1 MNKDFI
7 ILNLLFGWEIIHLS
21 KKGNKLTIRLRE
33 FKDNPS
39 RFIRITFRRCS
50 FASFL
55 DFNSAQT
62 DDFSLFEFKECILYK
77 AEIDKENIV
86 NIHLLWNN
94 ELVGALKIL
103 PHEISFD
110 FTSK

>member
-1 MNKDFI
+1 MTKDFI

-33 FKDNPS
+33 FKDHPS
-39 RFIRITFRRCS
+39 RFIRITFTRCS
-50 FASFL
+50 VAAFL

-62 DDFSLFEFKECILYK
+62 DDFSLFEFKGCIFYK

-86 NIHLLWNN
+86 SIHLLRGN
-94 ELVGALKIL
+94 ELVGAIKIQPL
-103 PHEISFD
+103 EISFD
-110 FTSK
+110 FTTK